1 MHYGSPD
8 KDPALRLAVIE
19 DAGRERVPFTTG
31 ILVGIGET
39 LRDRAESLV
48 ALRDAHERHGHVQE
62 VIVQNFRAKPRT
74 AMQGAPDAALLEY
87 VAAVAVARLVMGPRM
102 RIQVPPNLSDPA
114 EFDLLRARRRRR
126 LGRRLAAH
134 RRPREPR
141 AAVAAPRRPRG
152 AHRRARLR
160 AARAADGASRVRP
173 RCRRPGST
181 RRCTPAVA
189 ALADPETGLARATRS
204 ARRDHSPRTAEI
216 GAARRARRS
225 GRDVASQRRDPRGSP
240 RPRHPTRSRST
251 TPSGSRCSRRPATT
265 STRSP
270 RPPTTCAATRSAR
283 P

>member
-1 MHYGSPD
+1 M
-8 KDPALRLAVIE
+8 IE

-114 EFDLLRARRRRR
+114 EFDLLVRAGADDWGGVSPLTADHVNPERPWPHLDDLAARTAELGFELRERLTAHPEFVARRRDLDRPGAARRRR
-126 LGRRLAAH
+126 GA
-134 RRPREPR
+134 RRPRDR
-141 AAVAAPRRPRG
+141 AWRGTVAA
-152 AHRRARLR
+152 
-160 AARAADGASRVRP
+160 
-173 RCRRPGST
+173 
-181 RRCTPAVA
+181 
-189 ALADPETGLARATRS
+189 
-204 ARRDHSPRTAEI
+204 AELL
-216 GAARRARRS
+216 
-225 GRDVASQRRDPRGSP
+225 DVASRRRRIAPPSRSRRADLEEFGRRRSAPATSRRASAASP
-240 RPRHPTRSRST
+240 RPRHPTRSPST

-270 RPPTTCAATRSAR
+270 RPPTTCAATPWAR
-283 P
+283 R